1 MTTYPR
7 LNVKK
12 FYQNSLILYTAE
24 PGVNFHSALASVMRK
39 FPKPIVVTS
48 KCFEFDAC
56 RYNGVMIPNNFV
68 QKLEPFVKFVPVCPE
83 VEIGLGVPR
92 DVIRV
97 IERKGKKLLL
107 QPTTGKELSKSMYK
121 FAQRFLNS
129 LDSVD
134 GFILKSRS
142 PSCGINNAKVF
153 PDAENPIAIRKG
165 SGLFAEKVLERYP
178 GIAIEDEGRLLN
190 YNIRE
195 HFLTKLFTLA
205 RFRQV
210 STKSTAKSLV
220 DFQSDN
226 KFIFMSYNQREMRAL
241 GRIAANENKLPIED
255 VISEYEQHLHHALSS
270 IPRRSTH
277 INTLMHGLG
286 YFSKKLTSKEKA
298 YFLDLLESYRNHR
311 IPLSA
316 ILSVLKS
323 WIIKYNEE
331 YLSRQTYFEPYPKEL
346 TDISDSGKGRA

>member
-1 MTTYPR
+1 M
-7 LNVKK
+7 KK
-12 FYQNSLILYTAE
+12 
-24 PGVNFHSALASVMRK
+24 K
-39 FPKPIVVTS
+39 FPKPVVVTS

-68 QKLEPFVKFVPVCPE
+68 QKLDPFVKFVPVCPE

-92 DVIRV
+92 DIIRV
-97 IERKGKKLLL
+97 LKNKGKKLLL
-107 QPTTGKELSKSMYK
+107 QPATGKELSKPMYK
-121 FAQRFLNS
+121 FAEGFLNS

-142 PSCGINNAKVF
+142 PSCGIKDAKVF
-153 PDAENPIAIRKG
+153 RDADNPMPAGKG
-165 SGLFAEKVLERYP
+165 PGLFAQKVLEKYP
-178 GIAIEDEGRLLN
+178 GLAIEDEVRLRN
-190 YNIRE
+190 FNIRE

-205 RFRQV
+205 QFRDV
-210 STKSTAKSLV
+210 KKRNTAKALV

-255 VISEYEQHLHHALSS
+255 VILEYEKRLHRALSRN
-270 IPRRSTH
+270 PRRASH

-298 YFLDLLESYRNHR
+298 YFLTLLENYRKAN

-316 ILSVLKS
+316 VLSVSES
-323 WIIKYNEE
+323 WIIKYDEE
-331 YLSRQTYFEPYPKEL
+331 YLARQTFFEPYPREL
-346 TDISDSGKGRA
+346 VEISDSGEGRA